1 MSGGAKH
8 GAIHQLHG
16 REPSFPVLRR
26 ALLDIAHSLH
36 SAGWVANHDGNVS
49 ARLPAGRFLIT
60 PTALSKRVLDET
72 DPIVVDRSGRVLR
85 GGRRP
90 FSEFKMHVAVYD
102 ARPDAKAVVH
112 AHPPCATALAVMGVE
127 VEPRMM
133 AEPIVSLGSRVP
145 MVPYGF
151 PNSADQIAALREIA
165 AVHDVVT
172 IEHHG
177 VLAWGDDLEQAFLR
191 LELVE
196 HLAKIQL
203 QAMQL
208 GQLRTLPDADVS
220 RLLDKRAAAG
230 LGAQGRARR
239 GR

>member
-1 MSGGAKH
+1 MGGANH

-16 REPSFPVLRR
+16 REVSFSVQRR

-49 ARLPAGRFLIT
+49 VRLQAGRFLIS
-60 PTALSKRVLDET
+60 PTALSKRILDET

-90 FSEFKMHVAVYD
+90 FSEFKMHIAVYD

-112 AHPPCATALAVMGVE
+112 AHPPCATALAIMAVE
-127 VEPRMM
+127 VEPKMM
-133 AEPIVSLGSRVP
+133 AEPVVSLGSRVP

-151 PNSADQIAALREIA
+151 PNSADQIAALRDLA
-165 AVHDVVT
+165 TVHDAVT
-172 IEHHG
+172 IEQHG
-177 VLAWGDDLEQAFLR
+177 ALAWGDDLEQAFLR

-196 HLAKIQL
+196 HLARIQL
-203 QAMQL
+203 KALQL
-208 GQLRTLPDADVS
+208 GRVRTLPDSDVA

-230 LGAQGRARR
+230 LGVQGRARR
-239 GR
+239 GG